1 MRTTNINNSS
11 SMAQWLINNN
21 NWQSQLTT
29 GAKKTVEP
37 SHFKWSMVQIQRFNL
52 SAIEAEARQVMVL
65 WKKPLAHLPS
75 PSSNPVLSSSPSSQ
89 FQLDV
94 HHPGWLGFGNGLA
107 G

>member
-1 MRTTNINNSS
+1 MIDQLTY
-11 SMAQWLINNN
+11 NN
-21 NWQSQLTT
+21 NWHSQLTT

-37 SHFKWSMVQIQRFNL
+37 SHFKWSMVQIQ
-52 SAIEAEARQVMVL
+52 QVMVL

-75 PSSNPVLSSSPSSQ
+75 PSSNPGLTSSLSSQS
-89 FQLDV
+89 QLDV

>member
-29 GAKKTVEP
+29 AAKKTVEP

-65 WKKPLAHLPS
+65 
-75 PSSNPVLSSSPSSQ
+75 
-89 FQLDV
+89 
-94 HHPGWLGFGNGLA
+94 
-107 G
+107 